1 MRSNFDT
8 LMEREDVTTVSHT
21 ITVVKHEEEEEHRDI
36 DDDVIFSEER
46 LRHDAIFLKSDFD
59 ACVVVFFL
67 CCLEDM
73 MGVVPGGGRGIW
85 TQNSTR
91 GRTKI
96 NSQLQ

>member
-8 LMEREDVTTVSHT
+8 LMEREDVTTGSHT
-21 ITVVKHEEEEEHRDI
+21 ITVVKHEEEEEEEHRDI

-46 LRHDAIFLKSDFD
+46 LRHDVIFLKSDFD

-73 MGVVPGGGRGIW
+73 MGVVPGGWVGGKGDLDPELDERAHK
-85 TQNSTR
+85 N
-91 GRTKI
+91 
-96 NSQLQ
+96 